1 MEPGESPA
9 GACPLPLSPRD
20 GIPATWGMLP
30 CTGKLPFAGIS
41 LFHANLPR
49 TAFGRRFGN
58 LTLTTDVGRTCLCE
72 RSGHFSY

>member
-1 MEPGESPA
+1 MKRYPEPYDHGGVYNRSLCA
-9 GACPLPLSPRD
+9 HLAHILLS
-20 GIPATWGMLP
+20 
-30 CTGKLPFAGIS
+30 
-41 LFHANLPR
+41 HANLPR

>member
-1 MEPGESPA
+1 MKPGESRQGRVPCRKA
-9 GACPLPLSPRD
+9 PVTAFRPLGACHP
-20 GIPATWGMLP
+20 G
-30 CTGKLPFAGIS
+30 TGKLPFAGIL

-58 LTLTTDVGRTCLCE
+58 LTLTTDVGKTCWCE

>member
-1 MEPGESPA
+1 MKPGESPA
-9 GACPLPLSPRD
+9 GACPLPQSPRD

-30 CTGKLPFAGIS
+30 CTGKLPFAGIL

-58 LTLTTDVGRTCLCE
+58 LTLTTDVVKTCVCE